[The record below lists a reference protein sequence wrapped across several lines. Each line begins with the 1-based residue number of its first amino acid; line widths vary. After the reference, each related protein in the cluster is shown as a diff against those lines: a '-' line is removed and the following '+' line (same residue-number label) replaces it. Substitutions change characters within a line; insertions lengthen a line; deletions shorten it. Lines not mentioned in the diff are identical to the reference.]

1 VARIYDSVMIF
12 PARTLRIGVAAI
24 ALTTGLVTAAGP
36 AAAETAGT
44 GSSSIGT
51 GSADVVQDLIM
62 SFACAV
68 GAASCPIVIPT

>member
-1 VARIYDSVMIF
+1 MIS
-12 PARTLRIGVAAI
+12 PTQTLRISIAAI

-36 AAAETAGT
+36 AAAETAGA

-51 GSADVVQDLIM
+51 GSADVMQNLLM

-68 GAASCPIVIPT
+68 GAASCPIVIPN